1 MKYNDSCIPGR
12 RKHGISRRIR
22 LRNAGV
28 QSPDWDVLTLNKPS
42 NKAVI
47 LGSNYYIGLSTIRC
61 LGEHGVHTVAVDY
74 ATKNTYAARSKYCA
88 ERLISPHY
96 KEDPAGFIRLLKDY
110 AARQSAPPVLIPC
123 HDAYV
128 EVIDEY
134 LEELRECYLIPQTET
149 GIYTRLM
156 NKESL
161 ERAAIEKG
169 VAVPETLRVDED
181 GYLDQV
187 DRLIKYP
194 CLVKPVDSPAFMAVF
209 RRKLFKVANRQEL
222 EEAVAKSHQAGLEV
236 IVQRIIPGFDDH
248 MYTFD
253 AYLNQDA
260 KVTHWVTC
268 QKYRQYP
275 INFGASVY
283 TGQKYVPEL
292 YEIGAKFLEEM
303 KYKGFAEIEFKK
315 DAETGKFYLIEVN
328 VRITNLNVLLYKAG
342 VNIPYI
348 TYRELTGAPLPP
360 SAVERDT
367 NLVFWYAYEDL
378 LAIRGYL
385 KTGQLKLGQVL
396 ASLRKPKAHSIWDW
410 RDPKPAFAF
419 AWMILGKLFGKWRR
433 G

>member
-1 MKYNDSCIPGR
+1 MN
-12 RKHGISRRIR
+12 
-22 LRNAGV
+22 
-28 QSPDWDVLTLNKPS
+28 

-61 LGEHGVHTVAVDY
+61 LGVHGIHTVAVDY
-74 ATKNTYAARSKYCA
+74 SDRHTYAADSKYCS

-96 KEDPAGFIRLLKDY
+96 KEDPEGFIRFLKDY

-123 HDAYV
+123 HDNYV
-128 EVIDEY
+128 EIIDEY
-134 LEELRECYLIPQTET
+134 LDELRESYLIPQTEK
-149 GIYTRLM
+149 GLYTRLM

-169 VAVPETLRVDED
+169 VAVPETVRVDEE
-181 GYLDQV
+181 GFLDKV
-187 DRLIKYP
+187 ESIIKYP
-194 CLVKPVDSPAFMAVF
+194 CLVKPVDSPAFVAKF
-209 RRKLFKVANRQEL
+209 RKKLFKVHDRQEL
-222 EEAVAKSHQAGLEV
+222 ESAIRTAREAGLEV

-253 AYLNQDA
+253 AYLNQDS

-292 YEIGAKFLEEM
+292 YEIGKKFFEEI

-315 DAETGKFYLIEVN
+315 DAETGKFYLIEIN
-328 VRITNLNVLLYKAG
+328 VRITNLNVLLYRAG

-348 TYRELTGAPLPP
+348 TYRELTGNPLPP

-378 LAIRGYL
+378 LAIKGYL
-385 KTGQLKLGQVL
+385 KTKQLTWKQV
-396 ASLRKPKAHSIWDW
+396 ASSFWKPKAYAIWDW
-410 RDPKPAFAF
+410 RDPKPAFSF
-419 AWMILGKLFGKWRR
+419 LSMILGKFFGKFARR
-433 G
+433 